1 MNAMSELQALQWSRP
16 TTTSSDAEVAA
27 WYERKAVVLEHLT
40 DGSTPPARGIAAEA
54 RHHALRLRSGLRRP
68 AAGRVDVKITVP
80 RFITAP
86 ELADGTSGETAG
98 DP

>member
-40 DGSTPPARGIAAEA
+40 AGSTQLARGMAAEA
-54 RHHALRLRSGLRRP
+54 RQHALRLRAVEIPVFPL
-68 AAGRVDVKITVP
+68 VK
-80 RFITAP
+80 R
-86 ELADGTSGETAG
+86 TSV
-98 DP
+98 